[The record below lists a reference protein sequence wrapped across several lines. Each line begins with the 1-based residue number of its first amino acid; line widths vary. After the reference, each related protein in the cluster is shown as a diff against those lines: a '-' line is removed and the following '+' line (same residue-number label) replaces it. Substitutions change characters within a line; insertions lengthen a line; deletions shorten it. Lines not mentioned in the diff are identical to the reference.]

1 VAEPSSAQPPCI
13 DVSNV
18 VKTYR
23 RGVDEVRALRGLTCQ
38 IPQGRLSF
46 IVGPSGSGKSSLL
59 YLLGGLD
66 RPDSGE
72 ISVFGRPLTQFS
84 HRERDEFRR
93 REVGFIFQNFNLLG
107 NLSAVDNVLVPFLP
121 QGISPALR
129 QQAVELLTQVG
140 LAKRLDHRPNQLSGG
155 EQQRVAIARALLKRP
170 LLVLGDEPTGELDS
184 TSGAEI
190 YRHLRQL
197 RDQHGSTIV
206 VVTHDRSHIE
216 PGDFVLTIRDGT
228 LKTE

>member
-1 VAEPSSAQPPCI
+1 VADASTANPPCI
-13 DVSNV
+13 NVSNV

-66 RPDSGE
+66 RPDSGD
-72 ISVFGRPLTQFS
+72 ISVFGRPLTEFT

-121 QGISPALR
+121 QGISADLR
-129 QQAVELLTQVG
+129 RQAVELLTQVG

-228 LKTE
+228 LKTD

>member
-1 VAEPSSAQPPCI
+1 VADASAANAPCI

-66 RPDSGE
+66 RPDAGD

-107 NLSAVDNVLVPFLP
+107 NLSAVDNVLIPFLP
-121 QGISPALR
+121 QGISADLR
-129 QQAVELLTQVG
+129 RQAVELLTQVG
-140 LAKRLDHRPNQLSGG
+140 LGKRLDHRPNQLSGG

-228 LKTE
+228 LKTD

>member
-1 VAEPSSAQPPCI
+1 MADASTPQPPCI

-121 QGISPALR
+121 QGISPDLR
-129 QQAVELLTQVG
+129 RQAVELLTQVG

-228 LKTE
+228 LKTD

>member
-1 VAEPSSAQPPCI
+1 MADASTANRPCI
-13 DVSNV
+13 DVTNV

-66 RPDSGE
+66 RPDSGH

-121 QGISPALR
+121 QGISADLR
-129 QQAVELLTQVG
+129 RQAVELLTQVG

-228 LKTE
+228 LKTD

>member
-1 VAEPSSAQPPCI
+1 MADASTANPPCI
-13 DVSNV
+13 NVSNV

-38 IPQGRLSF
+38 SPQGRLSF

-66 RPDSGE
+66 RPDSGD
-72 ISVFGRPLTQFS
+72 ISVFGRPLTEFT

-121 QGISPALR
+121 QGISADLR
-129 QQAVELLTQVG
+129 RQAVELLTQLG

-228 LKTE
+228 LKTD

>member
-1 VAEPSSAQPPCI
+1 MADASTANPPCI
-13 DVSNV
+13 NVSNV

-23 RGVDEVRALRGLTCQ
+23 RGVDEARALRGLTCQ

-66 RPDSGE
+66 RPDSGD
-72 ISVFGRPLTQFS
+72 ISVFGRPLTEFT

-121 QGISPALR
+121 QGISADLR
-129 QQAVELLTQVG
+129 RQAVELLTQVG

-228 LKTE
+228 LKTD

>member
-1 VAEPSSAQPPCI
+1 
-13 DVSNV
+13 V

-121 QGISPALR
+121 QGISPDLR
-129 QQAVELLTQVG
+129 RQAVELLTQVG

-228 LKTE
+228 LKTD

>member
-1 VAEPSSAQPPCI
+1 MADASTDNPPCI
-13 DVSNV
+13 NVSNV

-23 RGVDEVRALRGLTCQ
+23 RGLDEVRALRGLTCQ

-72 ISVFGRPLTQFS
+72 ISVFGRPLTEFT

-121 QGISPALR
+121 QGISADLR
-129 QQAVELLTQVG
+129 RQAVELLTQVG

-228 LKTE
+228 LKTD